1 MVQEWFSTTFPEP
14 TAAQTEGWSA
24 IADGRHSLI
33 LAPTGSGKTLAA
45 FLWGIDR
52 VMSAE
57 VPDKLERTR
66 VLYISPLR
74 ALGVDVEKNLRAP
87 IQGVRLAGERMATDV
102 HVPTVGVRS
111 GDTPA
116 DERRRL
122 ISRPPDILITTPESL
137 YLMLTSRARETLRNV
152 QWVIIDEI
160 HSVAATKRGSHLA
173 LSLERLEEITNQSP
187 QRIGLSATQRP
198 LDEIARFL
206 GGASDGTPR
215 DVAVVDVGRTKQLD
229 IEVIVPVDDMGDL
242 SGGAPGGE
250 VGPGDDHTPWE
261 LNVPEWEP
269 ADADAPISD
278 PRINPDAS
286 GYAGT
291 NGSIWPSIH
300 PRLLDLITTHR
311 STLIF
316 VNARRLAERLASRLN
331 ELHLDGVN
339 RSAEAQGT
347 SAPEGIELVKAHHG
361 SLSRE
366 QRLVIEDELKSG
378 QLRALVAT
386 SSLELGIDM
395 GAVDL
400 VIQVESPGSVASG
413 LQRIGRAGHQV
424 GQPSVGKVFPKHRGD
439 LIEAAVVVDRMRSGQ
454 IEETRYPRN
463 PLDVLAQQI
472 VAMVAVDDWDAADI
486 LTLVRRAAPYDSLSD
501 EVFESV
507 LDLLAGRYPSDEFSD
522 LRPRVVWDRVNGTVR
537 ARQGAGRLAVTNPGT
552 IPDRGLYGV
561 FLPDGKRVGELDEE
575 MVYEARPG
583 ETFLLGASTWR
594 IEEITHDRVVVTPA
608 PGEPGKMPFW
618 HGDRP
623 GRPLELGRAIG
634 SFVRDVVDEL
644 QGDLEVGLAA
654 GDHDELLAKLQ
665 SDHGLDARAA
675 VNVLR
680 YLEEQRIATGVVPDD
695 RTIVVERFRDEIGD
709 WRVCILTPF
718 GAKVHA
724 PWGVALQS
732 RLEERHDMPVE
743 LLWSDDGIVLRLPES
758 EDRIPLDDIALDPDD
773 VEEQIMS
780 TLPGTAMFASR
791 FREVAG
797 RALLLPR
804 RRPGERT
811 PLWQQRQRSANLLQ
825 VASKYPT
832 FPMLLETSRECLQE
846 VFDMPAL
853 REVLTDV
860 GRRKVRMV
868 SVDTDHA
875 SPMAQSLLFGWIAV
889 YMYGGDA
896 PLAERRAAALALD
909 RDLLRDL
916 LGAEELREL
925 LDPDVLADLELEL
938 QRLAENHRAR
948 DVDEVHDLLRVV
960 GELSMTE
967 LDARCVVDP
976 APLVAQLVEERRAI
990 EIRLND
996 ETRYA
1001 AAEDAARY
1009 RDAIGCPLPVGLP
1022 AAFTDPVDDPLADL
1036 LARYAATH
1044 APFTTAEPARR
1055 FGIPI
1060 DRIRDGLTRLEQAG
1074 RVVRGEFRPGG
1085 TEREWCENEVLR
1097 ALRRRSLAALR
1108 REVEPVEQRAFAR
1121 FLPAWHGLDR
1131 PRRGPDALEAAITQL
1146 QSAAIPASILESDVL
1161 PARVRDY
1168 RGADLDELLAAGAI
1182 VWTGSGAI
1190 GGADGR
1196 IRLFWREQLPLLAPA
1211 LDDERPEGAIHDA
1224 LREHLDQRGASFW
1237 PELFAASGVPDEAAV
1252 VTALWDLVW
1261 SGELTNDTFGPVRG
1275 LLAGG
1280 AGKNRRAKAKGRG
1293 GRPRP
1298 GQLSR
1303 LGPPQVSGRWSLV
1316 APLLEPRPPN
1326 TERAHLQ
1333 ALQLLER
1340 HGVLTREGTLGEQ
1353 HPGGFAAVYGLLRA
1367 LEERGQVR
1375 RGYFVAGLG
1384 GAQFATPGAVDRLR
1398 DHREVPEHSSVVA
1411 LGAADPAQPYGATLP
1426 WPDSPGRP
1434 ARVAGGHLVLHDGEP
1449 VVFLDRGAKSIA
1461 TFAATEAD
1469 LSWIDALQDLARQGR
1484 VRALEIQ
1491 KIDGEPA
1498 LGHPLAQQM
1507 LEHGFQS
1514 GFKGPTFR
1522 P

>member
-1 MVQEWFSTTFPEP
+1 MVREWFDTTFEGP
-14 TAAQTEGWSA
+14 TPAQIEGWAA
-24 IADGRHSLI
+24 IADGHHSLI

-52 VMSAE
+52 LMSE
-57 VPDKLERTR
+57 PVPDKLDRTR

-74 ALGVDVEKNLRAP
+74 ALAVDVEKNLRAP
-87 IQGVRLAGERMATDV
+87 VQGIRLAAERSGAEV
-102 HVPTVGVRS
+102 HVPTVGIRS
-111 GDTPA
+111 GDTPP

-122 ISRPPDILITTPESL
+122 ISRPPDVLITTPESL
-137 YLMLTSRARETLRNV
+137 YLMLTSKARETLRNV

-160 HSVAATKRGSHLA
+160 HSVAATKRGTHLA
-173 LSLERLEEITNQSP
+173 LSLERLEELTKKSP

-206 GGASDGTPR
+206 GGVEQGRPR

-242 SGGAPGGE
+242 SSTAPGGPVE
-250 VGPGDDHTPWE
+250 SGDDHTPWA
-261 LNVPEWEP
+261 LDTPG
-269 ADADAPISD
+269 APDQFGDGGRAGQQSG
-278 PRINPDAS
+278 S
-286 GYAGT
+286 GYGSA
-291 NGSIWPSIH
+291 NGSIWPAVH
-300 PRLLDLITTHR
+300 PRLLDLILQHR

-347 SAPEGIELVKAHHG
+347 SVPEGVELVKAHHG

-366 QRLVIEDELKSG
+366 QRLLIEDDLKSG
-378 QLRALVAT
+378 RLRALVAT

-424 GQPSVGKVFPKHRGD
+424 GQPSRGKIFPKHRGD
-439 LIEAAVVVDRMRSGQ
+439 LVEAAVVVDRMRRGQ

-472 VAMVAVDDWDAADI
+472 VAMSAVDDWQADEV
-486 LTLVRRAAPYDSLSD
+486 LALVRRAAPYEHLSD

-507 LDLLAGRYPSDEFSD
+507 LDLLSGRYPSDEFSD
-522 LRPRVVWDRVNGTVR
+522 LRPRIVWDRVTGAVR

-634 SFVRDVVDEL
+634 SFVRGVVDEL
-644 QGDLEVGLAA
+644 GGDDVEIGLAA
-654 GDHDELLAKLQ
+654 GRYDELIARLR
-665 SDHGLDARAA
+665 DGHGLDQRAA
-675 VNVLR
+675 VNILR
-680 YLEEQRIATGVVPDD
+680 YLDEQRLSTGVVPDD

-724 PWGVALQS
+724 PWGVALQA
-732 RLEERHDMPVE
+732 RLEELHDMPVE

-758 EDRIPLDDIALDPDD
+758 EDRIPLDQIALDPD
-773 VEEQIMS
+773 EIEQFILAH
-780 TLPGTAMFASR
+780 LPGTAMFASR

-832 FPMLLETSRECLQE
+832 FPMLLETSRECVQE
-846 VFDMPAL
+846 VFDVPAL

-860 GRRKVRMV
+860 GRRRVRMV
-868 SVDTDHA
+868 PVDTDHA

-925 LDPDVLADLELEL
+925 LDPDVLADIELEL
-938 QRLAENHRAR
+938 QRLVENRRAR
-948 DVDEVHDLLRVV
+948 DADEVHDLLRVL
-960 GELSMTE
+960 GDLSMAE
-967 LDARCVVDP
+967 LDARCVLDP
-976 APLVAQLVEERRAI
+976 SSLVATLIEERRAI
-990 EIRLND
+990 EIRIGD
-996 ETRYA
+996 EARYA

-1009 RDAIGCPLPVGLP
+1009 RDAIGCALPVGLP
-1022 AAFTDPVDDPLADL
+1022 AAFTEPVEDPLAEL
-1036 LARYAATH
+1036 LARYSATH
-1044 APFTTAEPARR
+1044 APFTTVEPARR
-1055 FGIPI
+1055 LGVPP
-1060 DRIRDGLTRLEQAG
+1060 DRARDALLRLEAAG

-1085 TEREWCENEVLR
+1085 TEREWCETEVLR
-1097 ALRRRSLAALR
+1097 SLRRRSLAALR
-1108 REVEPVEQRAFAR
+1108 HEVEPVEQDAFAR
-1121 FLPAWHGLDR
+1121 FLPAWHGIDR
-1131 PRRGPDALEAAITQL
+1131 PRSGPDALEAAITQL
-1146 QSAAIPASILESDVL
+1146 QSAAIPASILEADVL

-1182 VWTGSGAI
+1182 VWTGSGSI
-1190 GGADGR
+1190 GGTDGR
-1196 IRLFWREQLPLLAPA
+1196 IRLHWREQLPLLAPPP
-1211 LDDERPEGAIHDA
+1211 LEEPPEGPVHDA
-1224 LREHLDQRGASFW
+1224 LRAHLGTRGASFW
-1237 PELFAASGVPDEAAV
+1237 PELFSAGGVADEAV
-1252 VTALWDLVW
+1252 VLTALWDLVW
-1261 SGELTNDTFGPVRG
+1261 AGEITNDTFGPVRG
-1275 LLAGG
+1275 LLSANGG
-1280 AGKNRRAKAKGRG
+1280 RNRRKRGGGRG

-1298 GQLSR
+1298 GQLTR
-1303 LGPPQVSGRWSLV
+1303 LGPPQASGRWSLV
-1316 APLLEPRPPN
+1316 APLLQPRPTD
-1326 TERAHLQ
+1326 TERSHLQ

-1353 HPGGFAAVYGLLRA
+1353 HPGGFASVYGLLRA

-1398 DHREVPEHSSVVA
+1398 DHRELPDEAQVVA
-1411 LGAADPAQPYGATLP
+1411 LGAADPAQPYGSTLA
-1426 WPDSPGRP
+1426 WPESPGRP
-1434 ARVAGGHLVLHDGEP
+1434 ARVAGGHVVLADGRP
-1449 VVFLDRGAKSIA
+1449 LVFLDRGAKSIA
-1461 TFAATEAD
+1461 TFEATLGDA
-1469 LSWIDALQDLARQGR
+1469 SWVSALQELARSGR
-1484 VRALEIQ
+1484 VRSIEIR

-1498 LGHPLAQQM
+1498 LGHPVSEFLLA
-1507 LEHGFQS
+1507 HGFAS